1 MSERRLCSRSAL
13 PFAIIPTL
21 AEEESLKLPLVYAQP
36 SILLALFLSLPFSGV
51 LQKSVCHHSHMLQH
65 IYTFTDGIPH
75 TTSISHTTQYT
86 SLQIHLHL
94 TKLLLS
100 FCFTHSDTCA
110 QVTTVS
116 LLSLSGC
123 LVRRHLDTCGGD
135 QINLGVPTIGTQL
148 DESRATSNHRSH
160 HREWAPRRVAIF

>member
-1 MSERRLCSRSAL
+1 
-13 PFAIIPTL
+13 
-21 AEEESLKLPLVYAQP
+21 
-36 SILLALFLSLPFSGV
+36 
-51 LQKSVCHHSHMLQH
+51 MLQH
-65 IYTFTDGIPH
+65 IYTFTDRIPH

-100 FCFTHSDTCA
+100 FCFILSDSCA

-160 HREWAPRRVAIF
+160 HQEWAPRRVVIFWLNWLHWLNCWIDYYSYILIYSSIYYYNSIYHYNSCCYLQLLQLLTVTLATV

>member
-1 MSERRLCSRSAL
+1 MEKAKNDVLGD
-13 PFAIIPTL
+13 
-21 AEEESLKLPLVYAQP
+21 
-36 SILLALFLSLPFSGV
+36 FLSL
-51 LQKSVCHHSHMLQH
+51 
-65 IYTFTDGIPH
+65 DGCIKKKKRNKKRR
-75 TTSISHTTQYT
+75 TKEYLRTSTQ
-86 SLQIHLHL
+86 
-94 TKLLLS
+94 LLS
-100 FCFTHSDTCA
+100 YYFTHSDTCA

-160 HREWAPRRVAIF
+160 HQEWAPRRVVIF